1 MSHACRPYAVV
12 RVDGSPPGCAGVT
25 PLLGQGLRP
34 GFQSS
39 RTSLLLSKL
48 RDAGMEDKETGIK
61 HVEYSLVDVASV
73 DATAQLNAPRPLPWL
88 GHEGLP
94 LSQKAGIMGIS
105 LLHGH
110 TYRVEISLTNYIGL
124 NGVCLTNE
132 VLVDATP
139 PIAGVALLLQNDED
153 NEAVM
158 PVVNYFQYRSAPLT
172 CALPAGYPEHSNAG
186 EAEEVHLHL

>member
-1 MSHACRPYAVV
+1 V

-48 RDAGMEDKETGIK
+48 RDAGMVDKETGIK

-73 DATAQLNAPRPLPWL
+73 DATASLNPPQPLPWL

-94 LSQKAGIMGIS
+94 QSQKVGIMGVS

-139 PIAGVALLLQNDED
+139 PIGGVALLLQKDED

-158 PVVNYFQYRSAPLT
+158 PVVNYFQYRSAPPYLHS
-172 CALPAGYPEHSNAG
+172 LPAIPSIPTQQKPRGYTCMHS
-186 EAEEVHLHL
+186 